1 MHDKY
6 GLLQDRLKRD
16 LLEKIIPAIQT
27 CITPLGL
34 AAWHVEGG
42 QGEPVAPSVAL
53 ARDEYEPLGAGDKAH
68 GNPTIQP
75 SQRSFQIL
83 TLRLHKGSK

>member
-6 GLLQDRLKRD
+6 GLLQDRLKRV

-53 ARDEYEPLGAGDKAH
+53 ALTSTSRSAPVTKHTATPRSNPPRD
-68 GNPTIQP
+68 P
-75 SQRSFQIL
+75 SRS
-83 TLRLHKGSK
+83 